1 MLFARMAFVFFVLLA
16 SALTARAQYPQQEPH
31 FSSEANAVLDGFD
44 SPRSLASAEPFSDL
58 LDFDLPGEQVYKAS
72 KALVPRSTYVPNPS
86 FTNEARQAKFN
97 GTMVLRVVVSEEG
110 KVIHLQVLKGLP
122 SDLNQQALNT
132 VRTWKFQPAMMGGQ
146 PVSVLVPI
154 EVSFSLY

>member
-1 MLFARMAFVFFVLLA
+1 MVFARMAFVFFVLLA
-16 SALTARAQYPQQEPH
+16 SALSARAQYPQQKPH
-31 FSSEANAVLDGFD
+31 FSSEANAVLGP
-44 SPRSLASAEPFSDL
+44 SQHTCAESF
-58 LDFDLPGEQVYKAS
+58 VY
-72 KALVPRSTYVPNPS
+72 
-86 FTNEARQAKFN
+86 NEARQAKFN

-110 KVIHLQVLKGLP
+110 EVIYLQVLKGLP
-122 SDLNQQALNT
+122 FDLNQQALHT